1 MVQAANS
8 GQVVSISTDGSPY
21 RASDVDGALYVEI
34 LQFYARQMQ
43 LLDRALCEEWAQ
55 TFTEEGVF
63 AANAQAQPTTGRKA
77 LAAAART
84 MTEDL
89 AGRGIRRRHWIGM
102 SVLMDAAG
110 ARYRVHSNAA
120 VFDTTIGGGETG
132 VLLGTMIDQLVRK
145 DGQLL
150 VHHRQVNRDDLP

>member
-1 MVQAANS
+1 
-8 GQVVSISTDGSPY
+8 
-21 RASDVDGALYVEI
+21 
-34 LQFYARQMQ
+34 
-43 LLDRALCEEWAQ
+43 
-55 TFTEEGVF
+55 
-63 AANAQAQPTTGRKA
+63 
-77 LAAAART
+77 
-84 MTEDL
+84 
-89 AGRGIRRRHWIGM
+89 
-102 SVLMDAAG
+102 MDAAR